1 VATPPSTSCAAHVFS
16 QMFRVDPMTGRAFD
30 KCTACSATVLEAYA
44 DGGFDGF
51 LLPAFNRATYLEDL
65 TGLTQMH
72 RETEA
77 ALEDVDVFGES
88 DED

>member
-1 VATPPSTSCAAHVFS
+1 MVTT
-16 QMFRVDPMTGRAFD
+16 RTDTI
-30 KCTACSATVLEAYA
+30 TVA

-72 RETEA
+72 QETEA